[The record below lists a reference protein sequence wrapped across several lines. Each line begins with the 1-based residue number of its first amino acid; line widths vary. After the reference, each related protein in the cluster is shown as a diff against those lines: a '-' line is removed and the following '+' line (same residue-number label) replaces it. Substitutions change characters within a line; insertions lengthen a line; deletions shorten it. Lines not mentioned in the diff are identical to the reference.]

1 MRFNQKLRKK
11 NNPEGRIQ
19 LQILKYLRAIG
30 AYAGKTKTMGVRR
43 GKIFCFDPYTFRG
56 KCDLEAFK
64 NGIMY
69 GIEVKS
75 ETGRLSPE
83 QNQYKEIFH
92 KPPDRIY
99 IEAHSLQDII
109 DIIH

>member
-1 MRFNQKLRKK
+1 MV
-11 NNPEGRIQ
+11 
-19 LQILKYLRAIG
+19 
-30 AYAGKTKTMGVRR
+30 GKTKTMGVRR
-43 GKIFCFDPYTFRG
+43 GKVFCFDPYTMRG

-64 NGIMY
+64 DGLML

-75 ETGRLSPE
+75 PQGKLSEE
-83 QNQYKEIFH
+83 QEVYKMAFH

-99 IEAHSLQDII
+99 IEAHSLQNVI

>member
-1 MRFNQKLRKK
+1 MERTKFII
-11 NNPEGRIQ
+11 PEKAIQ
-19 LQILKYLRAIG
+19 LSILKYLRAIG

-43 GKIFCFDPYTFRG
+43 GRTFCFDPYTFRG

-64 NGIMY
+64 DGIMY

-75 ETGRLSPE
+75 ETGKLSPE
-83 QNQYKEIFH
+83 QIHYKEAFH

-99 IEAHSLQDII
+99 IEAHSLDDVISVI
-109 DIIH
+109 K